1 MPTQWSEA
9 EQVPLGCIAPSFAG
23 KSSYTVRVDV
33 GIGPYKVLTP
43 QQKMTGQ
50 GPAIFCYSLSKNYP
64 NTPVSAIIEET
75 GVFSWKA
82 GEKTHG
88 GSQSS

>member
-9 EQVPLGCIAPSFAG
+9 EQVPWGCIAPSFAG
-23 KSSYTVRVDV
+23 KSSYTVRADV

-50 GPAIFCYSLSKNYP
+50 GRSFFVIYSAFSLDSFSLAIL
-64 NTPVSAIIEET
+64 A
-75 GVFSWKA
+75 
-82 GEKTHG
+82 
-88 GSQSS
+88 SSSSSSTR

>member
-23 KSSYTVRVDV
+23 KSSYTVRADV

-43 QQKMTGQ
+43 HQK
-50 GPAIFCYSLSKNYP
+50 
-64 NTPVSAIIEET
+64 
-75 GVFSWKA
+75 
-82 GEKTHG
+82 
-88 GSQSS
+88 

>member
-23 KSSYTVRVDV
+23 KSSYTVRADV

-43 QQKMTGQ
+43 QQKMTGLW
-50 GPAIFCYSLSKNYP
+50 PVIFCSACQKTTQ
-64 NTPVSAIIEET
+64 TPL
-75 GVFSWKA
+75 FLL
-82 GEKTHG
+82 
-88 GSQSS
+88 

>member
-9 EQVPLGCIAPSFAG
+9 EHVPLGCIAPSFAG

-50 GPAIFCYSLSKNYP
+50 GPVIFCYSLSKNASSRYARAGVLV
-64 NTPVSAIIEET
+64 VS
-75 GVFSWKA
+75 K
-82 GEKTHG
+82 KK
-88 GSQSS
+88 